1 MQRKP
6 HKIGQK
12 FGPNIHSCA
21 SRQSEYCFPKCFTI
35 IAQKLLA
42 TIRFFTK
49 NDHRNR
55 KTRSNDIKEFIY
67 LFSQQLMLATFLIA
81 AVRFATLGTL
91 VTLVIHV
98 L

>member
-1 MQRKP
+1 MARISTAVPQDS
-6 HKIGQK
+6 Q
-12 FGPNIHSCA
+12 N
-21 SRQSEYCFPKCFTI
+21 CFPKCFTI

-81 AVRFATLGTL
+81 AVRFATLGTFSD
-91 VTLVIHV
+91 TIVIHV